1 MFCSAPWTTV
11 QIKNDGQFSYCCM
24 SRDPIGNYLNDH
36 DLVRG
41 RQRIIEGEI
50 LPVCQTQCFDNEK
63 LFSSQR
69 QDLNRRYPIK
79 HDVAAQANPHHIEYI
94 DLRMGNICNYM
105 CLMCGDRDSH
115 LWGKAN
121 KKENP
126 YISWAQD
133 PEQYQLIM
141 DFIASCKNLKC
152 ISLAGG
158 EPFYNKK
165 QLFDVIDRLDR
176 NIELKFITNMSFCD
190 DEIVAK
196 LNEFKNGRMHC
207 SIDGVGKWA
216 ETQRYKSDWATVE
229 NNTLKFAHELN
240 PGWTMR
246 LVPTFTAINTYGVVE
261 FMDWIHDVFTPT
273 RDLAVWGYTICKY
286 PQHMSLYHIPLSTRL
301 KLVDQLQSRSYTG
314 SVFNSMVNN
323 LSKALGQDVVMNEQS
338 YRQLENYF
346 KYVTHVT
353 GFKVESVFPE
363 IAEELFDKTQ
373 LTHWETNNV

>member
-1 MFCSAPWTTV
+1 MYCSAPWTTV

-24 SRDPIGNYLNDH
+24 SRDPMGDTLND
-36 DLVRG
+36 VPMVNG
-41 RQRIIEGEI
+41 RQSMIDGEV
-50 LPVCQTQCFDNEK
+50 LPVCQTKCFDNEK

-69 QDLNRRYPIK
+69 MELNRRFPIK
-79 HDVAAQANPHHIEYI
+79 HDIAAQANPEHIEYI

-126 YISWAQD
+126 YISWAKD
-133 PEQYQLIM
+133 PVQYERIM

-196 LNEFKNGRMHC
+196 LNEFKTGRMHC
-207 SIDGVGKWA
+207 SIDGVGKWV
-216 ETQRYKSDWATVE
+216 ETQRFRSDWQTIE
-229 NNTLKFAHELN
+229 SNTLKFAKELHE
-240 PGWTMR
+240 GWQMM
-246 LVPTFTAINTYGVVE
+246 LVPTFTVLNTYGLEE
-261 FMDWIHDVFTPT
+261 FVDWIFNVYRKT
-273 RDLAVWGYTICKY
+273 RPNANFSYTVCTM
-286 PQHMSLYHIPLSTRL
+286 PQHMTMYNIPLQKRKEIVQTVRDKGYQHATLSRLLSSVEKDVSPDNELIKQLDTYLSYVKHSTN
-301 KLVDQLQSRSYTG
+301 
-314 SVFNSMVNN
+314 F
-323 LSKALGQDVVMNEQS
+323 DVLDAM
-338 YRQLENYF
+338 
-346 KYVTHVT
+346 
-353 GFKVESVFPE
+353 PE
-363 IAEELFDKTQ
+363 IGEVIGRTELEEWTR
-373 LTHWETNNV
+373 